1 MISDMTAKYFEA
13 RLRDGEHFN
22 YMAWFQGIQGEKTKA
37 KAVGTTVVA
46 KEFVASET
54 ANPTNNSDR
63 PDAELLSKP
72 PPLNKTKQLPMV
84 LFLSD
89 NRSRSENAQSRM
101 RLRLERVC
109 RAWNNFQA
117 SCVRK
122 AVYGY
127 LTAVFEIVERYNK
140 RRKTEKLLRCAFKFA
155 GIAFGRDAD
164 PFTAVIRC
172 TCDRNTDN
180 KTISKWARALRH
192 VAQQKS
198 PGASLKR
205 FMEEA
210 GGING
215 CAERYARC
223 SRRGGR

>member
-1 MISDMTAKYFEA
+1 MSDMTAKYFEA
-13 RLRDGEHFN
+13 RIRDGEHFN

-63 PDAELLSKP
+63 QDAEPRSTP

-89 NRSRSENAQSRM
+89 NKSRSKNAQSRM
-101 RLRLERVC
+101 RLRLEWVC
-109 RAWNNFQA
+109 RAWNKFQA
-117 SCVRK
+117 TRVRD

-127 LTAVFEIVERYNK
+127 LTAVFEIVERYNR
-140 RRKTEKLLRCAFKFA
+140 RRKTEELLRCAFKFA
-155 GIAFGRDAD
+155 GLAVDAKAD

-192 VAQQKS
+192 VAQCKK
-198 PGASLKR
+198 PGTGLKR

-215 CAERYARC
+215 CAERYASLLGHGKR
-223 SRRGGR
+223 